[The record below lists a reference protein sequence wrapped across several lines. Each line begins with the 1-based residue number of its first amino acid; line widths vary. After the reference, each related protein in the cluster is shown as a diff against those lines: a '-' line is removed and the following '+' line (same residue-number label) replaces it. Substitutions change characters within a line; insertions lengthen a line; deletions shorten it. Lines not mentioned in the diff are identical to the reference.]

1 MMLESMGFGVHV
13 LGLSA
18 APLFIDILIFRQ
30 LKPLQALFSQSFIS
44 LIYEIGMIVLTLKC
58 FCNP

>member
-18 APLFIDILIFRQ
+18 LFIDILIFRQ
-30 LKPLQALFSQSFIS
+30 LKPLQALFSRSFIS
-44 LIYEIGMIVLTLKC
+44 LIYKIGMIVLTLKC

>member
-18 APLFIDILIFRQ
+18 LFIDILIFRQ
-30 LKPLQALFSQSFIS
+30 LKPLQALFS
-44 LIYEIGMIVLTLKC
+44 
-58 FCNP
+58 

>member
-18 APLFIDILIFRQ
+18 APLFIDILIDLTKGEFR
-30 LKPLQALFSQSFIS
+30 IS
-44 LIYEIGMIVLTLKC
+44 GLRTLYSKGI
-58 FCNP
+58 